1 MIKNLFIAAA
11 FIFTLSCAATSG
23 QKTPGI
29 AAEPVKPQYLEG
41 LDACF
46 LLYNMNTRTFDAV
59 IGEQRCRTQFPVAS
73 TFKVPLAVMAFDS
86 KILID
91 ENQTLKWDGTKNSLE
106 QHNMDHNAQTWMR
119 DSVVWFSQ
127 KLTPRIGKKKLQ
139 KYLKRFDYGNQD
151 LSAGITEAWLV
162 APNSSGA
169 ALKIS
174 AYEQVVFMKKLW
186 LNQLP
191 ASERAMQVT
200 RDLTYIEISPN
211 GYHLHGKTGSN
222 FYDSEHKVHFG
233 WFIAHI
239 EKDGQ
244 SYIAVTN
251 FSDLQ
256 PVESGYGGPRA
267 KEITKKILAEKGLW

>member
-1 MIKNLFIAAA
+1 MIKNVFIALT
-11 FIFTLSCAATSG
+11 FISTLSCSTTSEKTATGALAAPIT
-23 QKTPGI
+23 
-29 AAEPVKPQYLEG
+29 PQYLEG
-41 LDACF
+41 VDACF
-46 LLYNMNTRTFDAV
+46 LLYNMNTRTFDSV
-59 IGEQRCRTQFPVAS
+59 IGEKRCRVQYPPAS
-73 TFKVPLAVMAFDS
+73 TFKVPLAVMVFDA
-86 KILID
+86 KILKD
-91 ENQTLKWDGTKNSLE
+91 ENQTLKWDGTKSDLE

-162 APNSSGA
+162 APNSSAA

-186 LNQLP
+186 LKQLP
-191 ASERAMQVT
+191 ASERASQIT
-200 RDLTYIEISPN
+200 RDLTYLEISPN

-222 FYDSEHKVHFG
+222 FYDNEHKVHFG